1 MPTEPPIAPP
11 YGDKILTL
19 PAKPHSRQRTLEAVA
34 SKAYVELST
43 MTNYSFL
50 EAASHAEELAFTA
63 AALGM
68 THLGIADRNSMAG
81 IVRAHVGCHKAGI
94 RLVVGCRLSFR
105 DAPDILAYP
114 IDRAAYGR
122 LCTLLTVGRRRAR
135 KGECHIDYVEFVA
148 LKEGFLAIVVP
159 PLSPHPN
166 PSAQRGEGLSAHS
179 AKTSS
184 PRDSG
189 ERVGVR
195 GENKEFNFSNFL
207 KCFHK
212 DFGRDGYLALT
223 HYYRG
228 DDARRLREFQ
238 RLADVSGL
246 TTIAINDV
254 RHHHPDRKTLFDV
267 LTCVRH
273 HTSIDNAGFL
283 LEKNAERHLKD
294 SAEMHRLFR
303 GLEESVTRTMEI
315 VKRCTFSLDELKYE
329 YPEEIVTVDKTPLES
344 LREFVQEGARW
355 RYDDNVPPDILVK
368 IEHELSLIARF
379 DYARYFL
386 TVHDLVR
393 FAREQNILHQGRGS
407 AANSVVCFCL
417 GITSIDP
424 TKADLLFERFI
435 SAARQ
440 EPPDIDVDFEHE
452 RREEVIQYIY
462 KKYGRDRAG
471 IAATIICYRS
481 RAALRDVGRVLGLSD
496 DIINRMSKIVWGWS
510 DKALTKTQIRQAGL
524 DPSDRRLTLTVRLAG
539 ELIGTPRHLSQHVGG
554 FVISKG
560 PLSQLVPI
568 ENAAMEDR
576 TVIQWDKDDL
586 DAVGLLKVDIL
597 ALGMLSCIRRAFD
610 FIHRIYGKRY
620 NLATVPQDD
629 PMTYEMLCRADSI
642 GVFQVESRAQMS
654 MLPRLRPRTFY
665 DLVIEVAI
673 VRPGPIQGDMVHPY
687 LKRRNGEERSIPPS
701 PALAE
706 ILKRT
711 EGVPL
716 FQEQVMRIAMVGAGF
731 TADESDDLRRAMA
744 TFKKVGT
751 IQNYR
756 KKFIAGMLRNG
767 YKPDFAEGCFRQIEG
782 FANYGFPESHAA
794 SFALLVYVSAWIK
807 CHYPAVFAAALLNS
821 QPMGFYAPAQIVRDA
836 REHGVRVRHVDVNL
850 SHWDCDLEG
859 GGRHADFATDFTDN
873 HRRAANGP
881 ILRLGLR
888 QADGLKIDEMTRLVA
903 LRADSYQNVDDLWRR
918 SGLSPKTLAR
928 LAQADAFRSLG
939 LDRRQALWAVK
950 SLGEEPLPL
959 FAQIEA
965 PETTKADLPDMPF
978 SQHVV
983 EDYQTLRLSLKRHP
997 LTFLRE
1003 TLNRRG
1009 IILNHQLGGLKNG
1022 ARVFVGGLVLVR
1034 QRPGTASG
1042 VIFVTLEDETGIA
1055 NLVVWPK
1062 IFATHRAI
1070 LMGARLMAC
1079 QGRVQIE
1086 GKPPHQVV
1094 HVVAEK
1100 LMDMSELLIQ
1110 LHEDKSRSTHPPVAT
1125 ADKIV
1130 RSSDDTDPRQRRRP
1144 TLLTRSRDFH

>member
-1 MPTEPPIAPP
+1 MRRKPPSEKIVALPMAPRP
-11 YGDKILTL
+11 PRAAGEMD
-19 PAKPHSRQRTLEAVA
+19 EV
-34 SKAYVELST
+34 YVELST

-50 EAASHAEELAFTA
+50 EAASHADDLAFTA
-63 AALGM
+63 AGLGM
-68 THLGIADRNSMAG
+68 THLGVADRNSLAG
-81 IVRAHVGCHKAGI
+81 IVRAHVGCQKAGI

-114 IDRAAYGR
+114 VDRMAYGR
-122 LCTLLTVGRRRAR
+122 LCELLTLGRRRAR
-135 KGECHIDYVEFVA
+135 KGECHLDYADFA
-148 LKEGFLAIVVP
+148 AMKEGFLAIAVP
-159 PLSPHPN
+159 PLAPHPN
-166 PSAQRGEGLSAHS
+166 PSPQRGEGLSIHAIG
-179 AKTSS
+179 TPS
-184 PRDSG
+184 PRDDG
-189 ERVGVR
+189 ERVEMMGGNR
-195 GENKEFNFSNFL
+195 ALDLTRFL
-207 KCFHK
+207 HLFRA
-212 DFGRDGYLALT
+212 DFGEDGYLALT

-228 DDARRLREFQ
+228 DDARRLRELQ
-238 RLADVSGL
+238 KLADKTGL
-246 TTIAINDV
+246 CTVAINEV
-254 RHHHPDRKTLFDV
+254 RHHHPDHKMLFDV

-273 HTSIDNAGFL
+273 HCTIDTAGFL
-283 LEKNAERHLKD
+283 LEKNAERHLKHG
-294 SAEMHRLFR
+294 AEMRRLFR
-303 GLEESVTRTMEI
+303 GLEDAVARTAEI
-315 VKRCTFSLDELKYE
+315 AQRCTFSLDELKYE
-329 YPEEIVTVDKTPLES
+329 YPEEVVTEGKTPIES
-344 LREFVQEGARW
+344 LREFVWEGANR
-355 RYDDNVPPDILVK
+355 RYPHGVPKDIAGK
-368 IEHELSLIARF
+368 IEHELDLITRF

-386 TVHDLVR
+386 TVHDIVR
-393 FAREQNILHQGRGS
+393 FARQENILHQGRGS
-407 AANSVVCFCL
+407 AANSVVCYCL

-424 TKADLLFERFI
+424 TKVDLLFERFI
-435 SAARQ
+435 SAARK

-452 RREEVIQYIY
+452 RREEVIQHIY

-471 IAATIICYRS
+471 LAAAIICYRS
-481 RAALRDVGRVLGLSD
+481 RAALRDVGRALGLSD
-496 DIINRMSKIVWGWS
+496 DVINRMSKIVWGWS
-510 DKALTKTQIRQAGL
+510 DKALTEEQIRQAGL
-524 DPSDRRLTLTVRLAG
+524 DPTDRRLAMTVKLAG
-539 ELIGTPRHLSQHVGG
+539 DLIGTPRHLSQHVGG

-560 PLSQLVPI
+560 PLSRLVPI
-568 ENAAMEDR
+568 ENAAMENR

-610 FIHRIYGKRY
+610 FIHRIYGVRY
-620 NLATVPQDD
+620 TLATIPQDD
-629 PMTYEMLCRADSI
+629 EMTYEMLCRADSI

-654 MLPRLRPRTFY
+654 MLPRLKPRTFY

-687 LKRRNGEERSIPPS
+687 LRRRDKLERSEPPS

-716 FQEQVMRIAMVGAGF
+716 FQEQVMKIAMVGAGF
-731 TADESDDLRRAMA
+731 TADESDELRRAMA

-756 KKFIAGMLRNG
+756 DKFINGMLKNG
-767 YKPDFAEGCFRQIEG
+767 YKSDFAESCFKQIEG

-794 SFALLVYVSAWIK
+794 SFALLVYISAWIK

-836 REHGVRVRHVDVNL
+836 RDHGVRVRATDVNL
-850 SHWDCDLEG
+850 SQWDCDLEG
-859 GGRHADFATDFTDN
+859 GGRPTDFVTKLEDN
-873 HRRAANGP
+873 HRRAAHGP
-881 ILRLGLR
+881 ILRLGFR
-888 QADGLKIDEMTRLVA
+888 QADGLKTDEMARLVA
-903 LRADSYQNVDDLWRR
+903 LREGSYQNVDDLWRR
-918 SGLSPKTLAR
+918 SGLSPKSLTR
-928 LAQADAFRSLG
+928 LAEADTFRSMG

-950 SLGEEPLPL
+950 ALGEEPLPL
-959 FAQIEA
+959 FADIEA
-965 PETTKADLPDMPF
+965 PPQTKADLPDMPL

-1009 IILNHQLGGLKNG
+1009 IILNRKLSHLKNG
-1022 ARVFVGGLVLVR
+1022 DRVFVGGLVLVR

-1070 LMGARLMAC
+1070 VMGARLMAC

-1086 GKPPHQVV
+1086 GKLPHQVL

-1100 LMDMSELLIQ
+1100 LVDMSDLLIT
-1110 LHEDKSRSTHPPVAT
+1110 LHEDQSRFINPPVAR
-1125 ADKIV
+1125 ADEIV
-1130 RSSDDTDPRQRRRP
+1130 HGGGGTDPRERRRP
-1144 TLLTRSRDFH
+1144 ALLTRSRDFH